1 MAEASSSPLRSA
13 VAAACVAPS
22 LFTSAV
28 AAAGFGASG
37 IVAGSPAAAFM
48 ASYGGLVSSGSICAT
63 LQSIG
68 AVGLGPVGFVVTG
81 AVGAAVSI
89 GVSAY
94 SARKNSPVLVVVQ
107 SKDGLSLAVEVLP
120 LDTIGDVKSK
130 IEVKSG
136 IPKDKQT
143 LHFSDISLEDH
154 RKVQDYGIK
163 DQSVIVLVC
172 HPSLT

>member
-1 MAEASSSPLRSA
+1 
-13 VAAACVAPS
+13 
-22 LFTSAV
+22 
-28 AAAGFGASG
+28 
-37 IVAGSPAAAFM
+37 M
-48 ASYGGLVSSGSICAT
+48 ASYGGLVSSGSLCAS

-94 SARKNSPVLVVVQ
+94 SARKNSSVLIVVQ
-107 SKDGLSLAVEVLP
+107 SKDGLSLAVEVLS
-120 LDTIGDVKSK
+120 LDTIDDVKSK
-130 IEVKSG
+130 IEIKSG

-143 LHFSDISLEDH
+143 LHFSGIPLEDH
-154 RKVQDYGIK
+154 RRVQDYGIK

-172 HPSLT
+172 YP